1 MRYTPG
7 QVAELLKIPSSS
19 LSRYAREFSEYL
31 SESARVAGRRR
42 AYTEGDVLILERVRA
57 LLLDGVPLGE
67 VAARLRVVEGVLR
80 QEGENQSTLQIIPT
94 LAAKLEHAENALHNA
109 LTILDGMSKEVER
122 IPELERRLS
131 ELERELREY
140 RDTPWYKRVFRR

>member
-1 MRYTPG
+1 MKYTPG
-7 QVAELLKIPSSS
+7 QVAELLSIPSSS

-31 SESARVAGRRR
+31 SEGARGTGKRR

-80 QEGENQSTLQIIPT
+80 MEGESQSTLQIIPS

-109 LTILDGMSKEVER
+109 LMILDSMSSQVER

-131 ELERELREY
+131 ELEKELREY
-140 RDTPWYKRVFRR
+140 KEFPWYRRIFRR

>member
-7 QVAELLKIPSSS
+7 QVAELLSIPSSS

-94 LAAKLEHAENALHNA
+94 LAAK
-109 LTILDGMSKEVER
+109 
-122 IPELERRLS
+122 
-131 ELERELREY
+131 
-140 RDTPWYKRVFRR
+140 